1 MTENLDA
8 FLLQKKH
15 PGAGLPGRAGVP
27 GRDGTEAVPFTMVI
41 QRGMEFRVV
50 TNYVTGKGRKSW
62 QAGE

>member
-1 MTENLDA
+1 MTENSDA

-15 PGAGLPGRAGVP
+15 PGAGLP

-41 QRGMEFRVV
+41 QRGIEFRVV